1 MLELNQRCAAQA
13 CSHHIT
19 CAEGSVQNIHVH
31 QPHHFTSYSQ
41 QLLSIFCSSC
51 NQAFPGTSSF
61 LPLPLVA
68 LPAMNRVSSQPA
80 KKRKTGGIQQR
91 LAKAEAQDKEKALKE
106 RERLAL
112 SMATKW
118 AWGHLS
124 PQEIQITAADA
135 IADMKTFGMEQLPQW
150 LSKFAAL
157 GSNGVHS
164 NNMHLELLKMFEP
177 QSSLPKPLVVHLV
190 FKDQKHLQSLM
201 LPHELFSA
209 LYHHYPST
217 FQKHFMPGGT
227 EQVSKFWSKFAK
239 HPSMEGHEIFASKN
253 YQHRALPLNLHGDG
267 VPVTGKGK
275 VWVKMM
281 LTLSW
286 TGCLAEGSSKDTC
299 NLIWGVPWKQ
309 IMWPHLYQCVATLQ
323 HWTVL

>member
-1 MLELNQRCAAQA
+1 
-13 CSHHIT
+13 
-19 CAEGSVQNIHVH
+19 
-31 QPHHFTSYSQ
+31 
-41 QLLSIFCSSC
+41 
-51 NQAFPGTSSF
+51 
-61 LPLPLVA
+61 
-68 LPAMNRVSSQPA
+68 
-80 KKRKTGGIQQR
+80 
-91 LAKAEAQDKEKALKE
+91 
-106 RERLAL
+106 
-112 SMATKW
+112 MATKW

-135 IADMKTFGMEQLPQW
+135 IADMKTIGMEQLPQW